1 MTILDDVSKSIGLP
15 VGEDAFNPDI
25 LMFSNIAIF
34 DLYQNGVISADSIK
48 ETTEWSELGYKGK
61 GVNPQEI
68 LTPYLSMIVKIHFDS
83 PAPSMVNTYNET
95 AARLIS
101 RLATDADSKRLE
113 DMEIADKR
121 RGTS

>member
-25 LMFSNIAIF
+25 LMFANIAIF

-48 ETTEWSELGYKGK
+48 ESTDWPELGYKGK
-61 GVNPQEI
+61 GVNPQAI